1 MENVIMS
8 NKSAMLTDI
17 KKELDMCI
25 DIIGEADRVLSAKG
39 TYLENENAGTGVMVG
54 LSELRE
60 DKAGSRKP
68 EESRGYFRVPRVIE

>member
-25 DIIGEADRVLSAKG
+25 DIIGEADRVLSVKG
-39 TYLENENAGTGVMVG
+39 TYLENEISGTGVTVG
-54 LSELRE
+54 LLELRE

-68 EESRGYFRVPRVIE
+68 KESRGYFRVPRVIE

>member
-1 MENVIMS
+1 MESVNMC
-8 NKSAMLTDI
+8 NKGAMLTDI

-39 TYLENENAGTGVMVG
+39 TYLENEISGTGVTVG
-54 LSELRE
+54 LLELRE